1 MRCMRFALVLA
12 LVALT
17 AGAEKMKRFATME
30 EARKAHAEAL
40 ARVGGYVQR
49 PAAGPSVL
57 FVDEQRVV
65 PSGAVREECGV
76 LAAHVRVK
84 WLCLDAPKGVQ
95 SPSVLHTNWTADAET
110 ACAVSVCDLPDFPEV
125 CVFPGRRS
133 AIVNVRPLAFD
144 KPSEEVLRERFR
156 KCLLRA
162 FGFAFGAGV
171 SHQYPMSALA
181 PVDGVMGLDRAPCK
195 GYGMDSMQTIQKTM
209 ERWGM
214 PSMKKTSYKR
224 ACEEGWAPPPTN
236 DVQRAL
242 WEAAKTNAPAMKAKA
257 PVAKGDAK

>member
-12 LVALT
+12 LAALT

-30 EARKAHAEAL
+30 EARRAHAESL

-49 PAAGPSVL
+49 PAAGPEVL
-57 FVDEQRVV
+57 FVNEQRAV
-65 PSGAVREECGV
+65 PQDAVREVCGA

-84 WLCLDAPKGVQ
+84 WRCLDDAAVP

-110 ACAVSVCDLPDFPEV
+110 ACAISVCDIPDFPEV

-133 AIVNVRPLAFD
+133 ALVNVRPLSFD
-144 KPSEEVLRERFR
+144 RPSEEVLRERFR
-156 KCLLRA
+156 KCLCRA

-171 SHQYPMSALA
+171 SHQYPVSALA
-181 PVDGVMGLDRAPCK
+181 PVDGVMGLDRAPCR
-195 GYGMDSMQTIQKTM
+195 GFGMDSMQTIQKTM

-214 PSMKKTSYKR
+214 PNMKKTSYKR

-242 WEAAKTNAPAMKAKA
+242 WEAARTNAPTIKGKA
-257 PVAKGDAK
+257 PAVKEMAK